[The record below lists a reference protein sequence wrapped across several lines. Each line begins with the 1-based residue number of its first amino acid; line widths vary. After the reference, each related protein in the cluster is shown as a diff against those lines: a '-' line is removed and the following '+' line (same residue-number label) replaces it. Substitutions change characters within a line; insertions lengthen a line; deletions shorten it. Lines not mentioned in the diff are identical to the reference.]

1 MVLIKYF
8 LKRFFK
14 YVFIMDFFLA
24 FLINFIEFFEK
35 IVHAKDAGFSVI
47 LTFVSLNFVPSLFDL
62 LGVSCWLATCL
73 LIKEF
78 QQQNEWEAFSLLN
91 ISYNNIIKLFF
102 GASFLL
108 MIFSF
113 AFKESLVENLT
124 FYSEQYKMEKFK
136 QKSAQKLLGKW
147 LMINKET
154 IAYFGVLDLSSN
166 SGSDLLMLYL
176 NSDFTI
182 KKVLNSKEFYI
193 VPEKQELSIPVG
205 LEFDIES
212 NLPESIHDIKLTVPT
227 LFSQI
232 KVNLDVPTISNIC
245 QSLLNKNVLPVSVQN
260 ELMYSLINRVISY
273 LKLMFYPVL
282 TIMLFKLFEDYLIA
296 KWVVILIPY
305 VLFTLIPLVTDQLFT
320 MGINPL
326 IFLLIYLFIVLF
338 MLYIHRRI
346 VIRES

>member
-14 YVFIMDFFLA
+14 YVFVIGFFLA

-35 IVHAKDAGFSVI
+35 IVHAKDAGFSAI
-47 LTFVSLNFVPSLFDL
+47 LMLVFLNFVPSFFDL

-91 ISYNNIIKLFF
+91 ISYNNIIKLFMV
-102 GASFLL
+102 ASFLL

-113 AFKESLVENLT
+113 TFKETLVEKLT

-136 QKSAQKLLGKW
+136 QKSVQKLLGKW
-147 LMINKET
+147 LMLNKET
-154 IAYFGVLDLSSN
+154 IVYFGVLDLSTN
-166 SGSDLLMLYL
+166 SGSDILMLYL
-176 NSDFTI
+176 NPDFTI

-193 VPEKQELSIPVG
+193 VPEKKELCITTG
-205 LEFDIES
+205 LEFDIENNAPEVIN
-212 NLPESIHDIKLTVPT
+212 NLKLTVPT

-232 KVNLDVPTISNIC
+232 KINLDVPTISNIC
-245 QSLLNKNVLPVSVQN
+245 QSLLNKSVLPVSVQN
-260 ELMYSLINRVISY
+260 ELMYSLISRVISY
-273 LKLMFYPVL
+273 LKLMFYPIL
-282 TIMLFKLFEDYLIA
+282 TFMLFVLFEDFIIA
-296 KWVVILIPY
+296 KWVAILVPY
-305 VLFTLIPLVTDQLFT
+305 ALFTFVALLTDHLFT

-338 MLYIHRRI
+338 MLYVHRRI
-346 VIRES
+346 MRREQ